1 MHLINNTLTDTEFVP
16 TSQSFMWTYARTIPQ
31 CPHENNI
38 RGKTA
43 DDETYSKMLPYA
55 DAISY
60 CRLIEI
66 NGVVEIHPAVTL
78 DQFPDMFIHFIESHG
93 WFFRGGYMDITND
106 ENSNGQRGRN
116 D

>member
-78 DQFPDMFIHFIESHG
+78 DQFSDMFFVLSNHMRLLYTQDGKHSHAL
-93 WFFRGGYMDITND
+93 
-106 ENSNGQRGRN
+106 GR
-116 D
+116 